1 MSTADSAE
9 RAARAQEAYAARLAA
24 QYAAAAAARARET
37 APRSSPRVVP
47 PPPVKPIINNTPII
61 APPIIYPPFVPPDS
75 DYNPDTPNVRAEPIG
90 SGDNTG
96 EDIHGNPTVY
106 VPGVG
111 FVPATINEYGTASPI
126 KQFSGGSDTFVPPKD
141 AMNTISAVLDTYGLA
156 GLSSYLY
163 DVYARQEVDITNSD
177 ALIYAIK
184 DQPAYQQRFAGN
196 AARTKK
202 GLAELSP
209 GTYVRMEDAYR
220 QLLQANGLPAGFYDN
235 IEDFQKF
242 IEADTSP
249 RELQDRIQLGFNEVD
264 AIGPEGLKQIRLL
277 YPEAGVGDSRESLA
291 AFILDPVKA
300 APVLIRRAQAAKA
313 ATRGFEAGYQLNA
326 TQAEG
331 LVTRGY
337 SDAQIQ
343 STFSD
348 LGTQA
353 GLLNAMEGEA
363 KLTQDEKL
371 GAGFGYDSA
380 AKVKVERRKAT
391 RKAIFSDG
399 GRFSGTSGAT
409 SGTSTSS
416 IGTAN

>member
-1 MSTADSAE
+1 MSD
-9 RAARAQEAYAARLAA
+9 AYL
-24 QYAAAAAARARET
+24 QMEGYLPLPGKPKPKPKPK
-37 APRSSPRVVP
+37 PRSTP
-47 PPPVKPIINNTPII
+47 PPPVKPIINNTPIVQ
-61 APPIIYPPFVPPDS
+61 PPNSIVYPPFVPADQN
-75 DYNPDTPNVRAEPIG
+75 YNPIKDDIYDGPIG
-90 SGDNTG
+90 SGL
-96 EDIHGNPTVY
+96 NPGDPGYDDDTYNPVASNGSY
-106 VPGVG
+106 VPYNPPPGSYFDG
-111 FVPATINEYGTASPI
+111 SPI
-126 KQFSGGSDTFVPPKD
+126 TGNSSDSGFTPPAD
-141 AMNTISAVLDTYGLA
+141 ARNTIAALLETYGL
-156 GLSSYLY
+156 GSLSNFLY
-163 DVYARQEVDITNSD
+163 DVVTRREVNIEND
-177 ALIYAIK
+177 AALLYAIR